1 MSIPS
6 ALNETL
12 EDWKNDC
19 FSQRWAGGDC
29 QPLRTPLAHWLGNT
43 AMTQAE
49 GSPNAKNIIPGKQG
63 NPAIIS
69 TQKLVMNRHV
79 IYSFIKRRQT
89 SNQRG
94 SRLAILLMT
103 LPHFWVKRGLCRW
116 NAESGN
122 ILPTQEATLPAL
134 IKENQQLPLAVGDDG
149 NKSEKLNYRL
159 ARQAGLS
166 LAGLTRPGEPQ
177 EFIWKIVS

>member
-1 MSIPS
+1 MRPWRTGRMIAS
-6 ALNETL
+6 LKGEL
-12 EDWKNDC
+12 EVTVSPW
-19 FSQRWAGGDC
+19 
-29 QPLRTPLAHWLGNT
+29 RTPLAHWLGNT

-134 IKENQQLPLAVGDDG
+134 IKENQQLPLAVGDDE